1 MIVLKSMSFINGE
14 EKRKYD
20 ALAIEWV
27 KYVDVLH
34 RKGQT
39 AMSFEEYY
47 TKKGV
52 KFNLGNNVQ
61 VKEEKSVKT
70 QPIEEKKEEIVKN
83 DDIASLRIKYTQ
95 LTGKKPF
102 NAWSAELI
110 QSKINA
116 L

>member
-70 QPIEEKKEEIVKN
+70 QPIEEKKEDVYDLSYWRAE
-83 DDIASLRIKYTQ
+83 YTKI
-95 LTGKKPF
+95 TGKKVF
-102 NAWSAELI
+102 NAWDIEKI
-110 QSKINA
+110 QEKIN
-116 L
+116 LLK